1 MVACTG
7 GFDIL
12 VYVNSSARESVFS
25 RIIFSKREISLSPQ
39 KNLDLIFFFHEKK
52 KEKKMVTT
60 LFEVSLP

>member
-39 KNLDLIFFFHEKK
+39 KNLDFIFFFPWKK
-52 KEKKMVTT
+52 KMKMVTT